1 MEVARPQVPRAAA
14 SVPDAGG
21 RAERGGRSQRG
32 FAEASGRDGA
42 ESWLRLAGLRCA
54 ACAVTIEEALCGV
67 EGVQQVEINAA
78 AARARVLWD
87 PARTQPSALI
97 DAVRAAGYEALPD
110 TAAAAR
116 GQRRAEHRQMLWRLF
131 VAGFCAMQVM
141 MLATPAY
148 VAGPEGLEPDL
159 RRLLDLGSWMLSVP
173 VLVFSAQ
180 PFFAGAWRAV
190 RVRRI
195 GMDVPVAL
203 GIAVAF
209 AASSAAAFDPAGPL
223 GPAVY
228 FDSLT
233 MFVALLLV
241 ARLLEQRVRHRA
253 AATLE
258 GALDALPET
267 ADRLGEDGGVD
278 SVDPSR
284 LRPGDRVR
292 VPAGGAFAAD
302 GVLLEGTTSVDESLL
317 SGEPRP
323 LTRRPGEAVV
333 AGATNLEA
341 PVVMRVERAG
351 ADTRYEAILALMRRA
366 QSARPASAR
375 WADRWAAP
383 FLWTV
388 LLLAAAAAATWSL
401 IDPAR
406 AAGVAVAV
414 LVVSC
419 PCALSLATPSALLAA
434 TDALAARG
442 LLLARPEALE
452 ALARCTRA
460 FVDKTGTLT
469 EGRLRLVEACR
480 LGAPASGGVAAQEA
494 ATRALLESAAS
505 LAAWSRH
512 PVAQALRD
520 AVRPA
525 SAGRWHDSREVA
537 GAGLEAFDK
546 DGRAWRLGSA
556 EWVGVDAAPADASA
570 EYGAIAWFGPAGQG
584 ALRLCFEDALRADAV
599 EAARALRD
607 DGLPLRLLSGDAPER
622 AASVA
627 GALGL
632 EVAQAR
638 ASPADKLAAV
648 RAEQQSGHTVLMLGD
663 GINDAPVLAQ
673 ADVSVAMGAGAAV
686 ARAQADAV
694 LLSGR
699 LGELVTARRLAR
711 RCLRVIRQN
720 IAWAALYNLACMPLA
735 LAGWM
740 PPWAAGL
747 GMAASSL
754 VVVGNALRLRRVR
767 P

>member
-1 MEVARPQVPRAAA
+1 MDIARPPVSRVAPAADGT
-14 SVPDAGG
+14 PGG
-21 RAERGGRSQRG
+21 RGGSERG
-32 FAEASGRDGA
+32 FAEAAVRDGA
-42 ESWLRLAGLRCA
+42 ESWLRLAGLHCA
-54 ACAVTIEEALCGV
+54 ACAITIEEALRGV
-67 EGVQQVEINAA
+67 EGVQQVEVNAA
-78 AARARVLWD
+78 SARARVSWD
-87 PARTQPSALI
+87 PARTRPSALV

-116 GQRRAEHRQMLWRLF
+116 AQRRAEHRQMLWRLF

-148 VAGPEGLEPDL
+148 VAGPQGLEPDL
-159 RRLLDLGSWMLSVP
+159 RRLLDLGSWMMSIP
-173 VLVFSAQ
+173 VLVFSAA
-180 PFFAGAWRAV
+180 PFLAGAWRAL
-190 RVRRI
+190 RTRRI

-209 AASSAAAFDPAGPL
+209 AASSAAAFDPSGPL
-223 GPAVY
+223 GSAVY

-267 ADRLGEDGGVD
+267 AERLREDGAVE

-317 SGEPRP
+317 SGEARP
-323 LTRRPGEAVV
+323 QTRRPGDAVV
-333 AGATNLEA
+333 AGANNLEA

-351 ADTRYEAILALMRRA
+351 ADTRYEAIVALMRRA

-388 LLLAAAAAATWSL
+388 LLLAAAAAAAWTM
-401 IDPAR
+401 IEPAR

-469 EGRLRLVEACR
+469 EGRLRLVEARR
-480 LGAPASGGVAAQEA
+480 LGASAPCDLVAQEE
-494 ATRALLESAAS
+494 ATRALLERAAS

-512 PVAQALRD
+512 PVAQALRE
-520 AVRPA
+520 AVVPARPV
-525 SAGRWHDSREVA
+525 RWQDSREVP
-537 GAGLEAFDK
+537 GAGLEAHDE

-556 EWVGVDAAPADASA
+556 EWVGVDAAAAAEPAGC
-570 EYGAIAWFGPAGQG
+570 GAIAWFGPAGQG
-584 ALRLCFEDALRADAV
+584 ALRLCFEDALRPDAV
-599 EAARALRD
+599 EAAAALRD

-622 AASVA
+622 VARVA

-632 EVAQAR
+632 EVARGGAT
-638 ASPADKLAAV
+638 PADKLAAV
-648 RAEQQSGHTVLMLGD
+648 CAEQQAGHTVLMLGD

-673 ADVSVAMGAGAAV
+673 ADVSVAMGAGAAI

-699 LGELVTARRLAR
+699 LGELVAARRLAR

-720 IAWAALYNLACMPLA
+720 IAWAALYNLACVPLA
-735 LAGWM
+735 VVGWM

-754 VVVGNALRLRRVR
+754 VVVGNALRLRRV
-767 P
+767 

>member
-1 MEVARPQVPRAAA
+1 
-14 SVPDAGG
+14 
-21 RAERGGRSQRG
+21 
-32 FAEASGRDGA
+32 
-42 ESWLRLAGLRCA
+42 
-54 ACAVTIEEALCGV
+54 
-67 EGVQQVEINAA
+67 
-78 AARARVLWD
+78 
-87 PARTQPSALI
+87 
-97 DAVRAAGYEALPD
+97 
-110 TAAAAR
+110 
-116 GQRRAEHRQMLWRLF
+116 
-131 VAGFCAMQVM
+131 
-141 MLATPAY
+141 
-148 VAGPEGLEPDL
+148 
-159 RRLLDLGSWMLSVP
+159 
-173 VLVFSAQ
+173 
-180 PFFAGAWRAV
+180 
-190 RVRRI
+190 
-195 GMDVPVAL
+195 
-203 GIAVAF
+203 
-209 AASSAAAFDPAGPL
+209 
-223 GPAVY
+223 
-228 FDSLT
+228 

-253 AATLE
+253 AATLV

-267 ADRLGEDGGVD
+267 AERLREDG
-278 SVDPSR
+278 SVESVEPSR

-302 GVLLEGTTSVDESLL
+302 GVLIEGTTCVDESLL
-317 SGEPRP
+317 SGESRP
-323 LTRRPGEAVV
+323 QTRRPGDAVV
-333 AGATNLEA
+333 AGANNLEA

-388 LLLAAAAAATWSL
+388 LLLAAAAAAAWTL
-401 IDPAR
+401 IDPSR

-469 EGRLRLVEACR
+469 EGRLRLVEAHR
-480 LGAPASGGVAAQEA
+480 LGAPAPGDAAACEEA
-494 ATRALLESAAS
+494 AREEATRALLERAAS

-512 PVAQALRD
+512 PVAQALCE
-520 AVRPA
+520 AVVAARPV
-525 SAGRWHDSREVA
+525 RWQDPREVP
-537 GAGLEAFDK
+537 GAGLEAHDE
-546 DGRAWRLGSA
+546 DGRACRLGGRS
-556 EWVGVDAAPADASA
+556 GVDADPFRAAEPAGC
-570 EYGAIAWFGPAGQG
+570 GAIAWFGPAGQG
-584 ALRLCFEDALRADAV
+584 ALRLCFEDALRPDAV
-599 EAARALRD
+599 EAAAALRD

-622 AASVA
+622 VARVA

-632 EVAQAR
+632 EVARGGA
-638 ASPADKLAAV
+638 APADKLAAV
-648 RAEQQSGHTVLMLGD
+648 RAEQQAGHTVLMLGD

-673 ADVSVAMGAGAAV
+673 ADVSVAMGAGAAI

-699 LGELVTARRLAR
+699 LAELVAARRLAR

-720 IAWAALYNLACMPLA
+720 IAWAALYNLACVPMA
-735 LAGWM
+735 VAGWM

-754 VVVGNALRLRRVR
+754 VVVGNALRLRRA
-767 P
+767 